1 MTLSLAGL
9 QGMPDEELVRTYDQM
24 AMGTPPTLAM
34 FRDELNRRAYERDAE
49 AMHQLTQQTVRL
61 TEQTVRLTRVNTVVA
76 ILAIIVGV
84 VVPLLSEQALRPPPV
99 CSGEGLK
106 VRGAGCLPAA
116 REKVKRAAA
125 TFAPLKPVEERHQ
138 RSQTLG

>member
-1 MTLSLAGL
+1 
-9 QGMPDEELVRTYDQM
+9 
-24 AMGTPPTLAM
+24 M

-84 VVPLLSEQALRPPPV
+84 VVPLLSEQALRPHRFALAKASRCAAQDAYQRPEKRSKGPRQP
-99 CSGEGLK
+99 S
-106 VRGAGCLPAA
+106 LP
-116 REKVKRAAA
+116 
-125 TFAPLKPVEERHQ
+125 
-138 RSQTLG
+138 